1 MKITVLLLLI
11 SFFSFGQIMYNNG
24 AMVHLDAGSIVKVN
38 GSLENSAQGTCEN
51 FGELIVSDN
60 ITLSDYSRTNGDGVY
75 RLQGDWINNALF
87 TNDESEV
94 IMDGGDQWVTG
105 NTISNFYNLS
115 LESTGIKYLALNS
128 TVSGTLDL
136 QDRELATQGNAMQ
149 VLNGASNAI
158 QRTSGFVSSS
168 IGGYLERTCNSVST
182 YLFPLGSSAGT
193 ARYRPLEVVPDANT
207 NRFAGRFINY
217 DPSLDNRS
225 TNRKSDDI
233 CLVNDAWYHEFKR
246 LSGGS
251 EVDLAVFYDPSS
263 DGDFN
268 SITNWDEEWIYTDTA
283 LVGLDY
289 VQLQSWSS
297 FHNEFYALSNEQPGV
312 PEITSDT
319 LFCEGQVL
327 TVEASGGNEGEYIW
341 NLDGGSIVS
350 SDLTASSIEVE
361 WDLGQA
367 NSVYVTVLRNAC
379 SSGRSDT
386 IYVSSAARPQV
397 EFTYENVG
405 YGLNDFVFTS
415 LYNNDLILDWDFDG
429 YEVYDGDS
437 IQFKEYE
444 FEGDYIVS
452 LTATSALGCQGMY
465 SDTISYSDT
474 LSVTNTF
481 TPNEDGVNDVWVA
494 LFPENTEWTVKIFNR
509 WGELVRSKESGIYG
523 EILWDGKTDA
533 GSNVSPGVYYYILN
547 LHDLEDDSQE
557 SLNGYVHLMR

>member
-1 MKITVLLLLI
+1 
-11 SFFSFGQIMYNNG
+11 MYNNG
-24 AMVHLDAGSIVKVN
+24 AMVHLDAGSVVQVN

-51 FGELIVSDN
+51 FGELTVSNN
-60 ITLSDYSRTNGDGVY
+60 ITLSDYSKANGDGVY

-87 TNDESEV
+87 TSDESEV

-105 NTISNFYNLS
+105 NTISSFYDLT
-115 LESTGIKYLALNS
+115 LESNGIKYLALNS

-136 QDRELATQGNAMQ
+136 QDRELATLGNVMQ
-149 VLNGASNAI
+149 VLNSASSAI
-158 QRTSGFVSSS
+158 QRTSGFVSSTV
-168 IGGYLERTCNSVST
+168 GGYLERTCNSVST
-182 YLFPLGSSAGT
+182 YVFPLGSSEGT
-193 ARYRPLEVVPDANT
+193 TRYRPLEVVPDANT
-207 NRFAGRFINY
+207 NRFAGRFINN
-217 DPSLDNRS
+217 DASIDSRS
-225 TNRKSDDI
+225 VNTKSDEI

-251 EVDLAVFYDPSS
+251 EVDLAVFYDPST

-268 SITNWDEEWIYTDTA
+268 SITNWDEEWKYTDTA

-297 FHNEFYALSNEQPGV
+297 FHNEFYALSNEQPRL

-319 LFCEGQVL
+319 LFCEGQIL

-341 NLDGGSIVS
+341 NLEGGSIVS
-350 SDLTASSIEVE
+350 GDLTSSSIEVE
-361 WDLGQA
+361 WDLGQS
-367 NSVYVTVLRNAC
+367 NLIYVTVLRNAC

-386 IYVSSAARPQV
+386 IYVSSASVPDVA
-397 EFTYENVG
+397 FTYENVG

-415 LYNNDLILDWDFDG
+415 LLNNDMTLDWGFDG

-437 IQFKEYE
+437 VQFREYE

-452 LTATSALGCQGMY
+452 LTATSALGCQGVFI
-465 SDTISYSDT
+465 DTISYNDT

-481 TPNEDGVNDVWVA
+481 TPNEDGINDVWVA
-494 LFPENTEWTVKIFNR
+494 LFPENTEWTVKIYNR

-533 GSNVSPGVYYYILN
+533 GSDVSAGVYYYILN
-547 LHDLEDDSQE
+547 LHDHEDDSKE
-557 SLNGYVHLMR
+557 SLNGYVTLLR